1 MAAAAGQIGPRGVSP
16 LPAQGKVRSS
26 FSCSGKQ
33 LDLRISLSPL
43 SLYFLCLRVSFFLS
57 FCLSNCLSSN
67 IAVYVFVSCP
77 LCFSFSQLDSDLYT
91 LSVVDCDMVS

>member
-33 LDLRISLSPL
+33 LDLRISLSLPSL
-43 SLYFLCLRVSFFLS
+43 SIFFVFVFLS
-57 FCLSNCLSSN
+57 FFH
-67 IAVYVFVSCP
+67 FVS
-77 LCFSFSQLDSDLYT
+77 LTVSLQLSPFMSLYHT
-91 LSVVDCDMVS
+91 LSVSLSHS